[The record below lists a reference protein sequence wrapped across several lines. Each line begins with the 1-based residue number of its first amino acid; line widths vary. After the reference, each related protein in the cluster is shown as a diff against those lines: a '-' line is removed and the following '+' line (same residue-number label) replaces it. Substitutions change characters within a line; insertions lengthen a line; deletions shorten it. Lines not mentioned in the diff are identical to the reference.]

1 MAGSQPDSIDAFDSM
16 DFCTAYEDKDDGVQ
30 MKEVPL
36 HELSSAQLSCLDP
49 FRWLCECIL

>member
-1 MAGSQPDSIDAFDSM
+1 MAESQPDSLDAFDSM
-16 DFCTAYEDKDDGVQ
+16 DFCTVYEDKDDGLQ